1 MYCNKCNA
9 DFPDDVRYCKWCGE
23 RLSRRARA
31 TTKLGQCPH
40 CGDPVQENWAFCKSC
55 GRRLISTAPHLDLI
69 CPQCG
74 SIAEAGDVYCSNCGK
89 DVNSARSQPE
99 QAPPIPAPATPT
111 EPSDIAFCPVC
122 GEAVVSKT
130 GYCKSCGSALRR
142 AQPAPEPAPSGRF
155 RVCGHCE
162 SKNSADLNVCR
173 TCGTPIDLNGALAA
187 GDHRALPTVAN
198 TPSGPLD
205 YATMVDAPAYVPAF
219 DPSGPISH
227 PAEGSGSKDQQALN
241 QASAPRDEDSRPT
254 PAEGIP
260 VANARIADEPGF
272 PSSTSM
278 GATTVGPVGSSPL
291 KSEVPAATIDFRGS
305 RPSEEAASI
314 NDSRPTPSG
323 HLDGLR
329 PGSSETEEETQ
340 VLDGALISSKYQTTN
355 ATQPLPE
362 PTQMGA
368 GPGKSEQS
376 PGAGDAQQ
384 SIDPLT
390 IGQMAETKTF
400 PALQTDV
407 RPTPTTMSANWPD
420 MPPGSP
426 TAARSKGS
434 SKALFAV
441 AAVLICCVA
450 AAAYVVWRVSA
461 SRARYFQPNPPVAQP
476 NRSPAIAEASVQPSS
491 SPARLE
497 PAAPTD
503 MVPVPAGSYTVGCD
517 DGDQYAKPS
526 HSVVLPAFL
535 IDRTE
540 VTNAQYQKFISASGH
555 QAPDT
560 WQGGTFPEG
569 KDNFPVTGVTWQD
582 AADYASWA
590 GKRLPSEAEW
600 EAAARGP
607 DGRIYP
613 WGNEWQKAFAN
624 TGTAATTEVGS
635 FPDGVSPFGAVDMIG
650 NVWEWTADE
659 FDLYPGS
666 AATLPKSLKPGVTYR
681 VIRGGAY
688 DVTQPAI
695 SSACYRGFVDASK
708 SYPKTGFRCAK
719 NAGTAP

>member
-9 DFPDDVRYCKWCGE
+9 DFPDDVRFCKWCGE

-55 GRRLISTAPHLDLI
+55 GRRLISTTPHLDLI

-74 SIAEAGDVYCSNCGK
+74 SIAEAGDVYCANCGQG
-89 DVNSARSQPE
+89 VASPPSVPE
-99 QAPPIPAPATPT
+99 QAPPTPAPADL
-111 EPSDIAFCPVC
+111 SDVAFCPVC
-122 GEAVVSKT
+122 GDPVVSKT
-130 GYCKSCGSALRR
+130 GYCKSCGSSLRR
-142 AQPAPEPAPSGRF
+142 AQPAPEPSPSGRF

-162 SKNSADLNVCR
+162 SKNSSDLTVCR
-173 TCGTPIDLNGALAA
+173 TCGTPIDLSGALAA
-187 GDHRALPTVAN
+187 GDQRALPTVAN

-219 DPSGPISH
+219 DPSGPISR
-227 PAEGSGSKDQQALN
+227 PTEGSGSRDQQALN
-241 QASAPRDEDSRPT
+241 EANAPADEDSRPT

-260 VANARIADEPGF
+260 AANAGVADDTAF
-272 PSSTSM
+272 PTSSSL
-278 GATTVGPVGSSPL
+278 GPTTGDPAGSASLRSGMPEANTDFSGGRPVEGVASAADPWPALSGKLDSPR
-291 KSEVPAATIDFRGS
+291 RGS
-305 RPSEEAASI
+305 E
-314 NDSRPTPSG
+314 
-323 HLDGLR
+323 
-329 PGSSETEEETQ
+329 SSATEEETQ
-340 VLDGALISSKYQTTN
+340 VLDGALISSQDQTTDP
-355 ATQPLPE
+355 TRPLPE
-362 PTQMGA
+362 PTHAGQASDNSAHSTGGA
-368 GPGKSEQS
+368 EQS
-376 PGAGDAQQ
+376 N
-384 SIDPLT
+384 DPPMVA
-390 IGQMAETKTF
+390 QMAETKTF
-400 PALQTDV
+400 AALRTDV
-407 RPTPTTMSANWPD
+407 QATPGTTSANRPQVL
-420 MPPGSP
+420 PGSP

-441 AAVLICCVA
+441 AAVLICCFA
-450 AAAYVVWRVSA
+450 AAAYVVWRIST

-476 NRSPAIAEASVQPSS
+476 NQSPVIAEPSVQPSS
-491 SPARLE
+491 NPGGVQPAI
-497 PAAPTD
+497 PAD
-503 MVPVPAGSYTVGCD
+503 MVAVPAGAYTVGCD

-526 HSVVLPAFL
+526 HSVVLGAFL

-540 VTNAQYQKFISASGH
+540 VTNSQYQKFISASGH

-560 WQGGTFPEG
+560 WLGGIFPEG

-582 AADYASWA
+582 AADYAIWA

-607 DGRIYP
+607 DGRVYP
-613 WGNEWQKAFAN
+613 WGNEWQKGFAN
-624 TGTAATTEVGS
+624 TGTSATMEVGS
-635 FPDGVSPFGAVDMIG
+635 FPNGASPFGAEDMIG

-659 FDLYPGS
+659 FDPYPGS
-666 AATLPKSLKPGVTYR
+666 AATLPKSLKPGINYR

-688 DVTQPAI
+688 DVTQPSI

-719 NAGTAP
+719 NIASAP